1 MVSAG
6 GSPRRNGGGK
16 SGGCVPTS
24 VESAQNEVVELRG
37 ALKRVYSKRQEV
49 NNTLKTVALTV
60 GWAEADVVQACPC
73 ATCLGMSPMLI
84 SPDIHCRSVRFWGE
98 SHLQQQCSWVARQRP
113 SCPPFWSIS
122 VSPEV
127 VSVVFMLW
135 CFGTSFVSKL
145 RLQVSGRFSL
155 TNHLGYVRL
164 VHCFWFHTKKIVNPW
179 GRESN

>member
-1 MVSAG
+1 MLNDCECFLCYARLCENPRGSSSFFHIPAESASSPGTTRTLMAPALDVPATLSGRSSGTPHAMVSAG

-49 NNTLKTVALTV
+49 NKTLKTVALTV

-98 SHLQQQCSWVARQRP
+98 SHLQQQCS
-113 SCPPFWSIS
+113 
-122 VSPEV
+122 
-127 VSVVFMLW
+127 
-135 CFGTSFVSKL
+135 
-145 RLQVSGRFSL
+145 
-155 TNHLGYVRL
+155 
-164 VHCFWFHTKKIVNPW
+164 
-179 GRESN
+179 